1 MAMMGNRTRSPV
13 ALARHQSAATAQAVA
28 AANVRASSDAAIVEE
43 NVVGINDAISA
54 QQDQIHDLGVRV
66 GDLEDIP

>member
-1 MAMMGNRTRSPV
+1 M
-13 ALARHQSAATAQAVA
+13 ALARHQAAATAQAVA
-28 AANVRASSDAAIVEE
+28 SANVRAASDAAIVEE
-43 NVVGINDAISA
+43 VAADINVQLGN

>member
-13 ALARHQSAATAQAVA
+13 ALARYQAAATAQAVA
-28 AANVRASSDAAIVEE
+28 SANVRASSDAAVVEDA
-43 NVVGINDAISA
+43 VGTIDVRIDS
-54 QQDQIHDLGVRV
+54 QQDQIDNLGVRV